1 MGVANEWYE
10 RSDCGRVSCFRE
22 VPVGRVSNH
31 LPLNC
36 IIGAKRILFKLI
48 HWFYTNILDVDPF
61 TVLPRTYSFDGPDG
75 ASAMRVFVDKHRES
89 KKVWI
94 VKPGENSNRGQ
105 GINVV

>member
-1 MGVANEWYE
+1 MGLANEWYE